1 MNRKMSKVTFQEISK
16 DDREP
21 KQTAGSLV
29 AGIKSAPQF
38 QAGNGSATRTGN
50 PDVGFSLKG
59 LLAAKRLTKELKI
72 RATRPRLRIHHRK
85 PVTIINDQVPVGS
98 AIPKEK
104 FPCAEV
110 KRLIGEYL
118 PSRLSAVSYDPAT
131 CATLTTQLCDA
142 IKNMVKQA
150 TPPRY
155 KLICSVT
162 IGSNDSE
169 DIMVT
174 SQCLW
179 DPHSDNFT
187 SCSYVNKTMF
197 CVVAVYAVYVE

>member
-1 MNRKMSKVTFQEISK
+1 M
-16 DDREP
+16 
-21 KQTAGSLV
+21 
-29 AGIKSAPQF
+29 
-38 QAGNGSATRTGN
+38 
-50 PDVGFSLKG
+50 
-59 LLAAKRLTKELKI
+59 I
-72 RATRPRLRIHHRK
+72 RASKPRLRIHHRK
-85 PVTIINDQVPVGS
+85 PITIINDQVPVGS

-110 KRLIGEYL
+110 ERLIGEYL

-131 CATLTTQLCDA
+131 CATLTTKLCDE
-142 IKNMVKQA
+142 IKNMVKKA
-150 TPPRY
+150 TPARY

-169 DIMVT
+169 DIMIT

-179 DPHSDNFT
+179 DPHADNFT

-197 CVVAVYAVYVE
+197 CVVSVYAVYVE